1 MGHAKPWGPHR
12 DASAS
17 VRRQREWGE
26 YKKSL
31 YVVSMERN
39 GQGRISKLRI
49 GESE

>member
-1 MGHAKPWGPHR
+1 MGATWGKTGVGQE
-12 DASAS
+12 A
-17 VRRQREWGE
+17 EGE
-26 YKKSL
+26 GKTMRKSL